1 MNIESLESRTLLS
14 ASAISTQIAID
25 RLHVKADLLQFRS
38 DSASN
43 DLTLFDDAQALKADG
58 LTSDPTFKSDLET
71 LHKAVNSMHQQLYA
85 DRLNEGANVLHDQ
98 SVIVLELIQILKD
111 KGNPTALA
119 ADHQKL
125 LADRVQLQTD
135 EINGLNARIQTRETD
150 LGTISTDASNLVTA
164 VEMDPNASAQALID
178 VQKFATDRDSA
189 ITTLTSDLET
199 IMLAR
204 TTLADALMA
213 LET

>member
-14 ASAISTQIAID
+14 VSPINTQVTID
-25 RLHVKADLLQFRS
+25 RLQVKADLLQFRS
-38 DSASN
+38 DIASN
-43 DLTLFDDAQALKADG
+43 NLTLLDDAAALKADG
-58 LTSDPTFKSDLET
+58 LTSDAAFKSAYQT

-85 DRLNEGANVLHDQ
+85 DQLNESANVLHDQ
-98 SVIVLELIQILKD
+98 SVIVLELIQIIKD
-111 KGNPTALA
+111 KGNATALA

-125 LADRVQLQTD
+125 LSDRVQLQTD

-150 LGTISTDASNLVTA
+150 LSTISADVSAVVTA
-164 VEMDPNASAQALID
+164 VDEDPNASAQALID

-189 ITTLTSDLET
+189 LTTLTSDLET
-199 IMLAR
+199 IMQAR
-204 TTLADALMA
+204 TTLADALTA